1 MLELIPVI
9 IIVFLFSVPR
19 IEMPEPEPKDCAG
32 KVIKLYYS
40 KTPSV
45 RCDTI
50 KRISII
56 SEPPFED
63 QLRQA
68 ACNVDAN
75 AVLFVHRVGNEVS
88 GIAVVCQR

>member
-1 MLELIPVI
+1 MLELTPVI
-9 IIVFLFSVPR
+9 VIVFLFLVPR
-19 IEMPEPEPKDCAG
+19 IEMPEPEPKNCTG
-32 KVIKLYYS
+32 KIIKLYYS

-63 QLRQA
+63 QLKQA
-68 ACNVDAN
+68 ACDVDAN
-75 AVLFVHRVGNEVS
+75 TVLFVHRVGNEVS
-88 GIAVVCQR
+88 GIAAVCQR